1 MATNYLEAVTRKDHD
16 GDKFDPKTQQKAIYM
31 WYDSRYSDEALDIY
45 SKEWQERIRDWHH
58 AHQSIVTSTNT
69 TLSSDELLETLDLGN
84 FFLAHPIA
92 GFSLWRVL
100 QACYELDRAVCG
112 DTDEVAQWQVM
123 PPFKYLKDEGI
134 QSRWKA
140 EIGLLKQ
147 QMVSLSSRFGKQPA
161 KFKMYEIL
169 VGVERYENAF
179 ESLKE
184 NFETNGKGKGF
195 ASWMIGRVEEGVR
208 NRLAVTELLKIQD
221 GEVDTVQLVE
231 SHEVT
236 TATKMATNP
245 APAYIQ
251 TATLPTASLP
261 PYSSPVTTD
270 FPEPPQTRET
280 APVVQSVSKEN
291 TTRHTYDRMLS
302 GIKTGAKRLARKAR
316 RQKNFIK
323 SIGH

>member
-1 MATNYLEAVTRKDHD
+1 MATNYLEAVNRKDHD

-123 PPFKYLKDEGI
+123 PPFKYLKDEGN

-195 ASWMIGRVEEGVR
+195 ASWMIGRLRRASETGLLLLSSCKFRTAKLILCNLR
-208 NRLAVTELLKIQD
+208 N
-221 GEVDTVQLVE
+221 
-231 SHEVT
+231 H
-236 TATKMATNP
+236 
-245 APAYIQ
+245 
-251 TATLPTASLP
+251 
-261 PYSSPVTTD
+261 
-270 FPEPPQTRET
+270 
-280 APVVQSVSKEN
+280 
-291 TTRHTYDRMLS
+291 
-302 GIKTGAKRLARKAR
+302 
-316 RQKNFIK
+316 IK
-323 SIGH
+323 SPRLRK